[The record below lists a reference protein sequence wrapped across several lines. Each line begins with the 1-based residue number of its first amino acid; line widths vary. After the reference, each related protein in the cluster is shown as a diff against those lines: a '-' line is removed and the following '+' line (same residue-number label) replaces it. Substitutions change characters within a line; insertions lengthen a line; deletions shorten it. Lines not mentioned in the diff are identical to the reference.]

1 MPTQSLRTA
10 LFATLLGATLAW
22 SPQSH
27 AAACLNDV
35 AGSPASTA
43 DVVIDGSLTAGAC
56 RYYGSPNDSES
67 LLNGTPTGGFAG
79 IGNWDWQWKI
89 DADGGLDKGALGA
102 LQLSLT
108 DLVVASGSVNL
119 NWTGGPATADIAI
132 VVKAAAEFYAY
143 FFDDVLFSPASGT
156 YGTSYLVQIF
166 NKGNGSRQGLSH
178 LSIYSANET
187 GVDLCSVEPGAC
199 TSTNQSVPVP
209 APLLLIGAGL
219 LGLAFM
225 RRALASTR

>member
-1 MPTQSLRTA
+1 MLTQSLRTA
-10 LFATLLGATLAW
+10 LIVTLLSATLAW

-43 DVVIDGSLTAGAC
+43 DVVIDGSLTAAAC
-56 RYYGSPNDSES
+56 RYYGSPNESES

-79 IGNWDWQWKI
+79 IGSWDWQWKI
-89 DADGGLDKGALGA
+89 DANGGLDKGALGA
-102 LQLSLT
+102 LQLALT

-143 FFDDVLFSPASGT
+143 FFDDALFSPASGT

-166 NKGNGSRQGLSH
+166 NRNDVRQGLSH
-178 LSIYSANET
+178 LSIYSANGT
-187 GVDLCSVEPGAC
+187 GVELCAVEPAAC
-199 TSTNQSVPVP
+199 AFTAQSVPVP
-209 APLLLIGAGL
+209 APLLLIGSGL
-219 LGLAFM
+219 LGLAFL
-225 RRALASTR
+225 RRTLAGAR

>member
-27 AAACLNDV
+27 AAACLNDI

-56 RYYGSPNDSES
+56 RYYGSPNESES

-79 IGNWDWQWKI
+79 IGSWDWQWKI
-89 DADGGLDKGALGA
+89 DGSGGLDQVAFGP
-102 LQLSLT
+102 LQLALT
-108 DLVVASGSVNL
+108 GLDVASGSVNL
-119 NWTGGPATADIAI
+119 SWTGGPATADIAI

-166 NKGNGSRQGLSH
+166 NRNDVRQGLSH

-187 GVDLCSVEPGAC
+187 GIDLCSVEPGAC
-199 TSTNQSVPVP
+199 TVATRSVPVP
-209 APLLLIGAGL
+209 APLLLIGSGL
-219 LGLAFM
+219 LGLAFL
-225 RRALASTR
+225 RRAPAGTR